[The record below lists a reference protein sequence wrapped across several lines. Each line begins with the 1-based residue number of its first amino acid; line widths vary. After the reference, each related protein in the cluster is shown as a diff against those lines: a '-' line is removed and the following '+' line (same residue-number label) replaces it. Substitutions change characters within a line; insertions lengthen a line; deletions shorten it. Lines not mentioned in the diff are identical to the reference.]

1 MLSGSIARRTSST
14 FLITHNETYS
24 MNIANNNSYETQ
36 IGNFWKLDLLEI
48 KENEPYIYE
57 KVLTYIE
64 LRDNRYSGK
73 LLFKDNVRTCVSDNY
88 HNSFKC
94 LNKLK
99 RKLNQDTETFIAH
112 QAVIREDHTS
122 TKLRVVFDASF
133 QGT

>member
-1 MLSGSIARRTSST
+1 
-14 FLITHNETYS
+14 
-24 MNIANNNSYETQ
+24 MNIANVNSYETQ

-88 HNSFKC
+88 HNSFNC

-112 QAVIREDHTS
+112 QGVIREDHTS
-122 TKLRVVFDASF
+122 TKLCVVFDASF